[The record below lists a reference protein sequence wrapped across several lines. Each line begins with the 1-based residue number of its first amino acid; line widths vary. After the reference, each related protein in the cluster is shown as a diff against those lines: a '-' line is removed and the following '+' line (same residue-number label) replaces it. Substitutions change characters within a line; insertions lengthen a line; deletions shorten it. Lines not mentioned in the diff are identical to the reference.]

1 MCVLTLAAVVTGVSS
16 IAEPAAAPDARHADA
31 ATWRWVG
38 LPNVTDHPDSG
49 HGDDRTPPQRI
60 GWPGEGTSTTGVQDP
75 ACPLGPPYRNGRRM
89 RTGAPLPTDELV
101 GVLGIWKRGG
111 FVRVGAPTPG
121 ANHAPNHLATFF
133 HTPDLDGLPCF
144 RGGSEYGFLRNLGE
158 GSTRAGDQPL
168 NFYQCQD
175 CNCKPDCVTNGG
187 GTVPERYTSRMT
199 GWRDAERDLIY
210 RVSFRYFSVDSA
222 GVRCASATDDF
233 YVEVLDPAV
242 WPPALRLSAKIC
254 RASWM
259 PDVKGGDGWI
269 TVNAHADGAT
279 ADGVDHFDGSYND
292 VTTVT
297 SSTCSPSTT
306 R

>member
-1 MCVLTLAAVVTGVSS
+1 
-16 IAEPAAAPDARHADA
+16 
-31 ATWRWVG
+31 
-38 LPNVTDHPDSG
+38 
-49 HGDDRTPPQRI
+49 
-60 GWPGEGTSTTGVQDP
+60 
-75 ACPLGPPYRNGRRM
+75 
-89 RTGAPLPTDELV
+89 
-101 GVLGIWKRGG
+101 
-111 FVRVGAPTPG
+111 
-121 ANHAPNHLATFF
+121 
-133 HTPDLDGLPCF
+133 
-144 RGGSEYGFLRNLGE
+144 
-158 GSTRAGDQPL
+158 
-168 NFYQCQD
+168 
-175 CNCKPDCVTNGG
+175 
-187 GTVPERYTSRMT
+187 MT

-292 VTTVT
+292 VTTVKWL
-297 SSTCSPSTT
+297 SP
-306 R
+306 